1 MLPFPFCK
9 AFWTQYTI
17 QILRKEKQFA
27 QLDELNPLVL
37 TGNGHDVHYQDIIKE
52 TWVKHFLF
60 TLYKKKKKSNN
71 NQQKAKQTNKKNE
84 KKITLRIKST
94 TAILPAFQCTDYK
107 LDVFGVFTTKTK
119 TK

>member
-27 QLDELNPLVL
+27 QLDKLNWLVV

-60 TLYKKKKKSNN
+60 TLYKKKKNNN
-71 NQQKAKQTNKKNE
+71 NQQKE
-84 KKITLRIKST
+84 KKT
-94 TAILPAFQCTDYK
+94 TEK
-107 LDVFGVFTTKTK
+107 NNTTH
-119 TK
+119 